1 MNVFLQILQFTILII
16 ILVLCILILI
26 KVKNTQSEDYSMEEC
41 SNFQNADECNN
52 AKNPSGESLKCKY
65 MENNEGV
72 YKCMSPMEVC
82 SKYGSQDC
90 DNAKDAN
97 GVSLKCAYNGEKC
110 VYME

>member
-1 MNVFLQILQFTILII
+1 M
-16 ILVLCILILI
+16 I

-65 MENNEGV
+65 MENKEGV

-82 SKYGSQDC
+82 SKYDSGTQEDC

-97 GVSLKCAYNGEKC
+97 GERLKCAYNGEKC
-110 VYME
+110 LYME